1 MAISGTDK
9 KIDDSLRNNLGSSM
23 SSEAYISAVG
33 KDLADPTSY
42 AGIKPGF
49 LTKLNSALDDYI
61 KSIDDEL
68 DKLETNPNIQQAFQG
83 YATETAV
90 KKLITAVKE
99 EAKRYTSNLKAAEKS
114 IVRQVSS
121 LYSSQNAAIAESMN
135 TDTSKLGGGQ

>member
-9 KIDDSLRNNLGSSM
+9 KIDDSLRTNLGSSM

-33 KDLADPTSY
+33 KDLSDPTSF
-42 AGIKPGF
+42 AGIKPLF
-49 LTKLNSALDDYI
+49 LTKLNAALDDYI

-83 YATETAV
+83 YSTETAV
-90 KKLITAVKE
+90 KKLITAVKD
-99 EAKRYTSNLKAAEKS
+99 EAKRYTSNLKAAEKA

-121 LYSSQNAAIAESMN
+121 LYASQSSAVGDSMN